1 MAGVKVLMLRF
12 LSGHERSV
20 RAKKNILAL
29 FAVRGYS
36 IVINLALIPLTLH
49 LLDDYKYGVWI
60 TLFNVLSWISIFD
73 IGIGNGLRNKF
84 TECISQGKIQEAREY
99 VSTGYVVMSGI
110 AVSLIL
116 LFIVPWHFIDWAR
129 VFNVKLELASEI
141 RLLVGIAFVLTSIQ
155 FCLKLLGTILTA
167 SHKPAVSALIMSL
180 SNTLVLL
187 IFITGKKWL
196 TDSLIG
202 IGLVYTLT
210 PILVFIIASLVLF
223 AKRFYHVRPSFRFF
237 RRDKVKSL
245 FNLGIQFFIIQIAVL
260 VIFQTDALI
269 ITHTLSPE
277 DVTSY
282 NIVFRYFGVVTML
295 AGIIMTPLWS
305 AFTEAAAKN
314 DFIWIKKTINVQL
327 RLFILV
333 LLSVLILFIFARP
346 IISIWMQNE
355 LNFSNKLL
363 TGMVVYTIL
372 SVWNNIHSFV
382 LGGLSLIRLGTII
395 TCITSIINIPLSIY
409 FIKIFNF
416 DSAGVI
422 YATSICIGVTALISP
437 IQVYYFIYS
446 SKKNAFLTK
455 LLS

>member
-12 LSGHERSV
+12 LSGHERTV

-29 FAVRGYS
+29 FAVHGYS

-49 LLDDYKYGVWI
+49 LLDEYKYGVWI
-60 TLFNVLSWISIFD
+60 TLFNVISWISIFD

-84 TECISQGKIQEAREY
+84 TECMAQGKIQEAREY

-167 SHKPAVSALIMSL
+167 SHKPAVSALIMSI

-187 IFITGKKWL
+187 IFIIGKRWL
-196 TDSLIG
+196 ADSLIG

-210 PILVFIIASLVLF
+210 PILVFIIASIILF
-223 AKRFYHVRPSFRFF
+223 AKRLYHVRPSFRFF

-269 ITHTLSPE
+269 IAHTLSPDE
-277 DVTSY
+277 VTSY
-282 NIVFRYFGVVTML
+282 NIVFRYFGVVSML
-295 AGIIMTPLWS
+295 AGIIMSPLWS
-305 AFTEAAAKN
+305 AYTEAAAKN
-314 DFIWIKKTINVQL
+314 DFIWIKQVI
-327 RLFILV
+327 
-333 LLSVLILFIFARP
+333 
-346 IISIWMQNE
+346 
-355 LNFSNKLL
+355 NKLL
-363 TGMVVYTIL
+363 K
-372 SVWNNIHSFV
+372 
-382 LGGLSLIRLGTII
+382 GLSLVFILLLILYILAPTII
-395 TCITSIINIPLSIY
+395 PLWLNYQLELSNVLLLGMAVYTFIAVYNNIFSFLLNGLSITNVQMITSIAGTIINIPLSIY
-409 FIKIFNF
+409 LANRFGNG
-416 DSAGVI
+416 GVI
-422 YATSICIGVTALISP
+422 LATIVSLSFFAIFGSI
-437 IQVYYFIYS
+437 Q
-446 SKKNAFLTK
+446 AFKVLKTNK
-455 LLS
+455 